1 MISIRGQIL
10 YRLYVAAQL
19 VRHDDTRFTELLD
32 QSGEKALGSLG
43 VAASLNQN
51 VEYVTIGINGPPE
64 PEFLSTDR
72 DDGLIH
78 MPLIVRLGPVSANA
92 VGKMSAKAVDPET
105 NRFPAHDNTA
115 FSKKVF
121 HIGRA
126 QSKPMIG
133 PDRVGDNFTRKTK
146 PESGGAK
153 VGHGSGGIVR
163 PRAE

>member
-1 MISIRGQIL
+1 L
-10 YRLYVAAQL
+10 YRPYIAAQL

-32 QSGEKALGSLG
+32 QSGKKALDGLG

-51 VEYVTIGINGPPE
+51 VEYVTIGANGPPE
-64 PEFLSTDR
+64 PEFLSADR

-78 MPLIVRLGPVSANA
+78 MPLIVRPGPVSANA

-115 FSKKVF
+115 FSAKVF
-121 HIGRA
+121 DISRA

-133 PDRVGDNFTRKTK
+133 PNRADDNFARKTT
-146 PESGGAK
+146 ALQT
-153 VGHGSGGIVR
+153 R
-163 PRAE
+163 

>member
-1 MISIRGQIL
+1 LAGRFEPPHDLLSLPGLAVCVFNSVIQALVGSMISIRGQIL

-115 FSKKVF
+115 FSKKVWRPV
-121 HIGRA
+121 I
-126 QSKPMIG
+126 SL
-133 PDRVGDNFTRKTK
+133 
-146 PESGGAK
+146 
-153 VGHGSGGIVR
+153 GSNTGC
-163 PRAE
+163 